1 MAGERFF
8 AKVRPGVTLINTSRG
23 PVVDVD
29 ALEAAMRDGRVRAAG
44 LDVLPKE
51 PPQPEPGLLRAWRA
65 DEALTSVPVGVVVLF
80 GVVGLFD
87 PHGLG
92 LEPG

>member
-1 MAGERFF
+1 MGRIGTAVALR
-8 AKVRPGVTLINTSRG
+8 AKAFGM
-23 PVVDVD
+23 DVAFHDPYVPDD
-29 ALEAAMRDGRVRAAG
+29 ADRALGLRRMG

-51 PPQPEPGLLRAWRA
+51 PLQPEPGLLRAWRA
-65 DEALTSVPVGVVVLF
+65 DEALTSVPVGVVGLF
-80 GVVGLFD
+80 G